1 MGLQTIINNATY
13 ITVEYNKLAAQSVS
27 RSGRLLT
34 AELVSAVPFK
44 LTVGMHDALQY
55 SQSRALLAEL
65 GTLDITAEEE
75 INIGTSNTGLSYVTA
90 YQGDSTGITNVTCV
104 SASGKTLTVN
114 ATNAGSGTYLFKKG
128 DFIQPGGA
136 YRYPYIVT
144 ADVAHTTSSSVAV
157 SIHRAFIPQS
167 GYTLSSAALV
177 TGVNC
182 DFYFKMISK
191 PSYSVIPHD
200 RVVFNS
206 DFELVEVIRKED
218 T

>member
-13 ITVEYNKLAAQSVS
+13 ITVEYNKLAAQSFS

-44 LTVGMHDALQY
+44 LTVGMHDALRY
-55 SQSRALLAEL
+55 SESRALLAEL
-65 GTLDITAEEE
+65 GTLDITTEEE
-75 INIGTSNTGLSYVTA
+75 VDIGRTNTGLNYLTA
-90 YQGDSTGITNVTCV
+90 YQGDSTGIASVTCV
-104 SASGKTLTVN
+104 SGNGKQLLVN

-144 ADVAHTTSSSVAV
+144 SDIAHTTSSAV
-157 SIHRAFIPQS
+157 QVPIHRAFIPQDS
-167 GYTLSSAALV
+167 YTVNGAALV

-182 DFYFKMISK
+182 DFSFKMISK

>member
-13 ITVEYNKLAAQSVS
+13 ITVEYNKLAAQSFS

-44 LTVGMHDALQY
+44 LTVGMHDALRY
-55 SQSRALLAEL
+55 SESRALLAEL
-65 GTLDITAEEE
+65 GSLDITTEEE
-75 INIGTSNTGLSYVTA
+75 VDIGRTNTGLNYLTA
-90 YQGDSTGITNVTCV
+90 YQGDSTGIASVTCV
-104 SASGKTLTVN
+104 SGNGKQLLVN

-128 DFIQPGGA
+128 DYIQPGGA

-157 SIHRAFIPQS
+157 SIHRTFIPQS
-167 GYTLSSAALV
+167 GYTLSNAALV

-182 DFYFKMISK
+182 DFYVKMISK
-191 PSYSVIPHD
+191 PSYSVVPYD
-200 RVVFNS
+200 LLQFGG
-206 DFELVEVIRKED
+206 DFDLVEVIRKED

>member
-13 ITVEYNKLAAQSVS
+13 VTIEYNKLAAQSFS
-27 RSGRLLT
+27 RSGRMLT

-44 LTVGMHDALQY
+44 FTVGMHSALQY
-55 SQSRALLAEL
+55 SQNRALLAEL
-65 GTLDITAEEE
+65 GSLDITEEEE
-75 INIGTSNTGLSYVTA
+75 IDIGSSNTGLSYVTA
-90 YQGDSTGITNVTCV
+90 YQGDSSGIASVTCV
-104 SASGKTLTVN
+104 SGNGKQLLVN

-144 ADVAHTTSSSVAV
+144 SDIAHTTSSAV
-157 SIHRAFIPQS
+157 QVPIHRAFIPQN
-167 GYTLSSAALV
+167 GYTVNGAALV

-182 DFYFKMISK
+182 DFYVKMISK
-191 PSYSVIPHD
+191 PSYSVVPHD
-200 RVVFNS
+200 RLQFGS
-206 DFELVEVIRKED
+206 DFEMVEVIRKED

>member
-1 MGLQTIINNATY
+1 MGLQTIINNATFL
-13 ITVEYNKLAAQSVS
+13 TVEYNKLAAQSFS

-44 LTVGMHDALQY
+44 LTVGMHEALQY
-55 SQSRALLAEL
+55 SQNRALLAEL
-65 GTLDITAEEE
+65 GELDITTEEQV
-75 INIGTSNTGLSYVTA
+75 NIGTSNPGQSYVLG
-90 YQGDSTGITNVTCV
+90 YQGDSTGIAAVTCV

-114 ATNAGSGTYLFKKG
+114 ASGAGSGTFLFKKG
-128 DFIQPGGA
+128 DYIQPGSG

-167 GYTLSSAALV
+167 GYSISTKPLA

-182 DFYFKMISK
+182 NFKFKMISK
-191 PSYSVIPHD
+191 PSYSVVPYD
-200 RVVFNS
+200 RLAFGSN
-206 DFELVEVIRKED
+206 FELVEVIRKQD